1 MQSGRLCVFLASF
14 RSLMY
19 NDSID
24 NNEKIYS
31 KNPDA
36 FRRNPRE
43 DLMSQKTVLITG
55 ISRGIGRAC
64 ALAFAKAGYA
74 VAGCCHTR
82 KDLLDSLAS
91 ELDALGAPHLLLQG
105 ELQNSAF
112 PTALV
117 EQTVKQFGHLDVLIN
132 NAGVSMIRLLTDTD
146 DSQWEHIISS
156 NVSSAFYCSRAAVP
170 HLLKNRERMDL
181 LPHRPC
187 GIILNVSSVWGCSG
201 ASCEAA
207 YSASKAGLNGLTEA
221 LAKELAPSNIAVN
234 ALACGVV
241 DTDMN
246 RCFSEEERAALA
258 EEIPA
263 GRFATPEEVAD
274 ALLLLTQMPSYLT
287 GQIIRF
293 DGGFL

>member
-1 MQSGRLCVFLASF
+1 
-14 RSLMY
+14 
-19 NDSID
+19 
-24 NNEKIYS
+24 
-31 KNPDA
+31 
-36 FRRNPRE
+36 
-43 DLMSQKTVLITG
+43 MSQKTVLITG

-82 KDLLDSLAS
+82 SDLLDSLS
-91 ELDALGAPHLLLQG
+91 KELSVLGTPHLLLQG

-112 PTALV
+112 PSTLI
-117 EQTVKQFGHLDVLIN
+117 EQTIKHFGRLDVLIN
-132 NAGVSMIRLLTDTD
+132 NAGVSMIRMLTDTD
-146 DSQWEHIISS
+146 DSQWEHVLSS
-156 NVSSAFYCSRAAVP
+156 NLSSAFYCSRAAVP
-170 HLLKNRERMDL
+170 YLLKNRDRTDIA
-181 LPHRPC
+181 PHKPC
-187 GIILNVSSVWGCSG
+187 GVILNVSSVWGCSG

-221 LAKELAPSNIAVN
+221 LAKELAPSNISVN
-234 ALACGVV
+234 ALACGVI

-246 RCFSEEERAALA
+246 RCFSEEERTALA

-263 GRFATPEEVAD
+263 GRFASPEEVAD
-274 ALLLLTQMPSYLT
+274 TLLLLAQMPAYLT